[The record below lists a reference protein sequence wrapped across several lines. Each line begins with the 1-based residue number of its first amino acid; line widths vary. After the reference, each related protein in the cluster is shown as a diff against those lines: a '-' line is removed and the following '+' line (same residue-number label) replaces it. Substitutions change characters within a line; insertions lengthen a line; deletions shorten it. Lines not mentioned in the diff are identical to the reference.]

1 MSTEAKVGV
10 FVSSVM
16 RYFDTTVQ
24 QAAECGIPH
33 LALRR
38 SPELSDY
45 TGIVRI
51 SGQSEGAVLFTAP
64 RSMLAVMLMRMRQ
77 TDLSED
83 QLRGLVGKIVH
94 TLSEDAQRNFRHR
107 HTVSVQ
113 PVVHG
118 RDAPMPYPPEARPI
132 VVPIAWRSYQAQL
145 VVCLAG

>member
-1 MSTEAKVGV
+1 VTAETGVGV
-10 FVSSVM
+10 FVNSVM
-16 RYFDTTVQ
+16 RYFETAVQ

-45 TGIVRI
+45 TGVIRI
-51 SGQSEGAVLFTAP
+51 SGQSEGVVLFSAP

-83 QLRGLVGKIVH
+83 QLRALVGEIVH
-94 TLSEDAQRNFRHR
+94 TLSEDAQRKFRHW

-113 PVVHG
+113 SAVHA
-118 RDAPMPYPPEARPI
+118 RDAPMPYPPDTRPI
-132 VVPIAWRSYQAQL
+132 VIPIAWRSYQAQL